1 MARVPVDPRVLVA
14 EARVRPSCCDGGVRA
29 VTTPA
34 HVAARQ
40 QALQNVTQMRF
51 VRLLV
56 ERAQKLLAA
65 ETDQALLRARR
76 TGERIV
82 ATLRLALVAT
92 FIAVTSFH
100 LAAGPALAIQ
110 LAVSATAL
118 VYAGLLYWWASTSTN
133 PWLPWV
139 SCALDVTLTS
149 AGMSVFLVAG
159 DPLGTVNN
167 RVLFEAY
174 FFAIAN
180 SALRYDWRLC
190 AFTVALACAEFLGLT
205 GYAAAHWDLATV
217 RGPEERFLPV
227 QHALRLVLLVAAGT
241 SAIAVAR
248 WARHLRLMVGTDELT
263 GLSQRRPFLE
273 RVEEQLT
280 GGAPGRRILSIA
292 VLDIDEFK
300 KFNDAFGHLA
310 GDRALQLLAERLRS
324 AVRATDLVARFG
336 GEEFVVA
343 FPGMDVA
350 QAVARV
356 EDLRIKLAQVAI
368 PVDGAM
374 RWLTMSAGVGSWPA
388 DGTSFTEVLA
398 QADVRL
404 YQAKR
409 RGRNCVVG
417 PLPGEL
423 ELVETGQK
431 A

>member
-1 MARVPVDPRVLVA
+1 MSFL
-14 EARVRPSCCDGGVRA
+14 
-29 VTTPA
+29 
-34 HVAARQ
+34 RQ
-40 QALQNVTQMRF
+40 WG
-51 VRLLV
+51 
-56 ERAQKLLAA
+56 ERAQQLLAA

-76 TGERIV
+76 SGERIV
-82 ATLRLALVAT
+82 ATLRFALVAT
-92 FIAVTSFH
+92 FVAVTSLH
-100 LAAGPALAIQ
+100 LQTGAALTAQIVLSVTALA
-110 LAVSATAL
+110 
-118 VYAGLLYWWASTSTN
+118 YAGFLYWWASTSSN

-149 AGMSVFLVAG
+149 LGMSVFIVVG
-159 DPLGTVNN
+159 DPLGTLNN

-190 AFTVALACAEFLGLT
+190 AFTVTLACAEFLGMT
-205 GYAAAHWDLATV
+205 GYAAAHWDLAEV
-217 RGPEERFLPV
+217 RGPPEQFFPV
-227 QHALRLVLLVAAGT
+227 AHALRIVLLAAAGA

-280 GGAPGRRILSIA
+280 AGAPSRRVLSIT

-300 KFNDAFGHLA
+300 KFNDTYGHLA

-324 AVRATDLVARFG
+324 AVRTTDLVARFG

-343 FPGMDVA
+343 FPGMEVG
-350 QAVARV
+350 QAVQRV
-356 EDLRIKLAQVAI
+356 EDLRIKLAQVPI
-368 PVDGAM
+368 VVEGVT
-374 RWLTMSAGVGSWPA
+374 RWLTMSAGVGSWPV
-388 DGTSFTEVLA
+388 DGNSFTEVLA
-398 QADVRL
+398 QADARL
-404 YQAKR
+404 YEAKR

-417 PLPGEL
+417 PAPTEVQPL
-423 ELVETGQK
+423 EGVRK

>member
-1 MARVPVDPRVLVA
+1 
-14 EARVRPSCCDGGVRA
+14 
-29 VTTPA
+29 
-34 HVAARQ
+34 
-40 QALQNVTQMRF
+40 MRF
-51 VRLLV
+51 VRLWA
-56 ERAQKLLAA
+56 ERAQQLLAA

-76 TGERIV
+76 SGERIV
-82 ATLRLALVAT
+82 ATLRFALIAT
-92 FIAVTSFH
+92 FVAVTSLH
-100 LAAGPALAIQ
+100 VGTGPVLVIQIVLSVTALA
-110 LAVSATAL
+110 
-118 VYAGLLYWWASTSTN
+118 YAGLLYWWASTSTN

-159 DPLGTVNN
+159 DPFRTVNN

-190 AFTVALACAEFLGLT
+190 AFTASLACAQFLGLT
-205 GYAAAHWDLATV
+205 GYAAAHWDLTTLV
-217 RGPEERFLPV
+217 GPPERFLPV
-227 QHALRLVLLVAAGT
+227 QHALRLILLAAAGA

-280 GGAPGRRILSIA
+280 GSSPARRVLSIA

-310 GDRALQLLAERLRS
+310 GDRALQLLAERIRS

-336 GEEFVVA
+336 GEEFVIA

-350 QAVARV
+350 QAVVRV

-368 PVDGAM
+368 PVDGVM
-374 RWLTMSAGVGSWPA
+374 HWLTMSAGVGSWPV
-388 DGTSFTEVLA
+388 DGGSFPDVLA
-398 QADVRL
+398 RADERL

-417 PLPGEL
+417 PTLGEVELL
-423 ELVETGQK
+423 EGARK

>member
-1 MARVPVDPRVLVA
+1 
-14 EARVRPSCCDGGVRA
+14 
-29 VTTPA
+29 
-34 HVAARQ
+34 
-40 QALQNVTQMRF
+40 MRF
-51 VRLLV
+51 VRLWA
-56 ERAQKLLAA
+56 ERAQQLLAA

-76 TGERIV
+76 SGERIV

-92 FIAVTSFH
+92 FIAVTSLH
-100 LAAGPALAIQ
+100 LGSGAALAFQ
-110 LAVSATAL
+110 FALSATAL
-118 VYAGLLYWWASTSTN
+118 AYAGLLYWWACRSTN
-133 PWLPWV
+133 RWLPWV
-139 SCALDVTLTS
+139 SCGLDVTLTS
-149 AGMSVFLVAG
+149 IGLSIFIIAG
-159 DPLGTVNN
+159 DPLLALNN
-167 RVLFEAY
+167 RVLFEVY

-190 AFTVALACAEFLGLT
+190 AFTVGLACLQCLGLT
-205 GYAAAHWDLATV
+205 GYAAAHWDLSTL

-227 QHALRLVLLVAAGT
+227 AHALRLVLLAAAGA

-273 RVEEQLT
+273 RIEEQLT
-280 GGAPGRRILSIA
+280 GSSPSRRVLSIA

-300 KFNDAFGHLA
+300 RFNDAFGHLA

-343 FPGMDVA
+343 FPGMEVEL
-350 QAVARV
+350 AVTRV
-356 EDLRIKLAQVAI
+356 EDLRIKLAQVPI
-368 PVDGAM
+368 PVDGVVH
-374 RWLTMSAGVGSWPA
+374 WLTMSAGVGSWPV
-388 DGTSFTEVLA
+388 DGNSFTEVLA

-404 YQAKR
+404 YEAKR

-417 PLPGEL
+417 PAPRGL
-423 ELVETGQK
+423 EFLEGGRK

>member
-1 MARVPVDPRVLVA
+1 M
-14 EARVRPSCCDGGVRA
+14 S
-29 VTTPA
+29 
-34 HVAARQ
+34 
-40 QALQNVTQMRF
+40 F
-51 VRLLV
+51 VRLWA
-56 ERAQKLLAA
+56 ERAQQLLAA
-65 ETDQALLRARR
+65 ETDQTLLRARR
-76 TGERIV
+76 SGERIV

-92 FIAVTSFH
+92 FIGVTSVD
-100 LAAGPALAIQ
+100 LGTGVTLKIQIALG
-110 LAVSATAL
+110 ATAL

-149 AGMSVFLVAG
+149 VGMSVFLVAG
-159 DPLGTVNN
+159 EPLRALNN
-167 RVLFEAY
+167 RILFEVY

-190 AFTVALACAEFLGLT
+190 AFTFALACAQFFGLT
-205 GYAAAHWDLATV
+205 AYAATHWELSAL
-217 RGPEERFLPV
+217 RGPQDRFLPV
-227 QHALRLVLLVAAGT
+227 GHALRFVLLVAAGA

-273 RVEEQLT
+273 RIEEQLT
-280 GGAPGRRILSIA
+280 GSSPSRRVLSLA

-300 KFNDAFGHLA
+300 KFNDSFGHLA
-310 GDRALQLLAERLRS
+310 GDRALQLLAEALRS

-350 QAVARV
+350 QAVQRV
-356 EDLRIKLAQVAI
+356 ENLRIKLAQVPI
-368 PVDGAM
+368 PVDGVTH
-374 RWLTMSAGVGSWPA
+374 WLTMSAGVGSWPV
-388 DGTSFTEVLA
+388 DGGTFTEVLS
-398 QADVRL
+398 QADARL
-404 YQAKR
+404 YEAKR

-417 PLPGEL
+417 PAPGGL
-423 ELVETGQK
+423 EVLEGGRK